1 MALKDDWKKLGKDFK
16 EIGEDLK
23 ESKIEGK
30 NLKSLGKH
38 FGKAFV
44 NSVEKG
50 ADVVYEVA
58 NDIVNDDKK
67 QNK

>member
-16 EIGEDLK
+16 EIGSDLK

-50 ADVVYEVA
+50 VDVVSDAVEDVTKKE
-58 NDIVNDDKK
+58 DK
-67 QNK
+67 